1 MRLDWVQDVSWPIH
15 APLCSMAASVMSACA
30 GWAFDQEGI
39 VRDVPAS
46 VNKVRML

>member
-1 MRLDWVQDVSWPIH
+1 MFCVACLHIDMVSERRLD
-15 APLCSMAASVMSACA
+15 ACA

-46 VNKVRML
+46 VNKVRVLCLA

>member
-1 MRLDWVQDVSWPIH
+1 VTGEDALWQQSETLEMV
-15 APLCSMAASVMSACA
+15 ASVNNACA

-46 VNKVRML
+46 VNKVGML